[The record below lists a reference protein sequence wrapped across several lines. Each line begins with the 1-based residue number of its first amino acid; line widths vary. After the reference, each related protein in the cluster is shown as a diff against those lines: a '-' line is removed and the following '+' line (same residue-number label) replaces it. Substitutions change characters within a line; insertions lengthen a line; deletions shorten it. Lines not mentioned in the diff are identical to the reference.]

1 MATLVSGTDDPIL
14 ATRQIGPYYKAE
26 HEAYEP
32 QSRALRG
39 FFFAV
44 LFNVFLVFT
53 VAAAWEIWCLM
64 R

>member
-14 ATRQIGPYYKAE
+14 ATRQIDLHYEAE
-26 HEAYEP
+26 YEAYEP

-39 FFFAV
+39 FFFAM

-53 VAAAWEIWCLM
+53 VAAAWEIWCLT

>member
-14 ATRQIGPYYKAE
+14 ATRQIDLHY
-26 HEAYEP
+26 EAYEP

-39 FFFAV
+39 FFFAM

-53 VAAAWEIWCLM
+53 VAAAWEIWCLT